1 MSFIADAEGENIG
14 REANQIIENSATE
27 GLIGARNRLHICGDG
42 CPNCGNIVLDRE
54 DNYNWAFRLKRW
66 ALALTVR
73 KPAPKEYDA
82 DSYPVSKHNR
92 HNKKGRRQ

>member
-14 REANQIIENSATE
+14 REANQVVDNFALHQVISAQ
-27 GLIGARNRLHICGDG
+27 GRLSVCGKD
-42 CPNCGNIVLDRE
+42 CPGCGNELREAEDRLS
-54 DNYNWAFRLKRW
+54 WADRIGRW